1 MRNIFGYYDHYI
13 RKVESDFNVTI
24 VDRDGF
30 IKIAGE
36 EQAVHRAENI
46 VRQLAEL
53 SKRGNVIQE
62 QNVDYAIMI
71 EMENKE
77 DVLLEIDKDCI

>member
-1 MRNIFGYYDHYI
+1 MEHTIRRVDVPAEDMRNIFGYYDHYI

-46 VRQLAEL
+46 VRRKCNPGAECGL
-53 SKRGNVIQE
+53 RNYDGNG
-62 QNVDYAIMI
+62 
-71 EMENKE
+71 K
-77 DVLLEIDKDCI
+77 